1 MTTRSRTSA
10 ILGQIR
16 AMSETSKTIF
26 FGPYEVTDQVFH
38 EASLCYALVNIKPIL
53 PGHVLVIPYRQVQR
67 LTDLTEAEVTNIF
80 TTVQKVQKMLAK
92 RYFCVHGQAHANPE
106 DGSFN
111 IAIQDGKESG
121 QTVPHVHCHV
131 IPRPKD
137 DTLGDE
143 IYQKLQGEEGNVG
156 GGFYD
161 VNRPK
166 QFGQFPPHV
175 DANRIPR
182 TKEEMQCEAL
192 IFKKKWLRKK
202 SSRM

>member
-1 MTTRSRTSA
+1 MITRGRISA

-16 AMSETSKTIF
+16 AMGESSKRIY
-26 FGPYEVTDQVFH
+26 FGPYEVTEQVFH

-53 PGHVLVIPYRQVQR
+53 PGHVLVIPYRPVQR

-80 TTVQKVQKMLAK
+80 TTVQKVQKMLARK
-92 RYFCVHGQAHANPE
+92 YFRIDGKAHACPE

-131 IPRPKD
+131 IPRPRH

-143 IYQKLQGEEGNVG
+143 IYQMLQGEEGNVG
-156 GGFYD
+156 GGLHD

-166 QFGQFPPHV
+166 QLGQFPPHV
-175 DANRIPR
+175 DANRTPR
-182 TKEEMQCEAL
+182 TKEEMRREAL
-192 IFKKKWLRKK
+192 IFKEEMSLD
-202 SSRM
+202 